1 MTNTADLL
9 VELLCEELPAK
20 AVSDLANGL
29 RTGLSER
36 LSKAGIA
43 HATANAKTLWT
54 PRRIAVLIPDVA
66 MAQPEQTLER
76 RGPAVAA
83 AVGADG
89 APSKAL
95 IGFAQSCGVAVEAL
109 EKLETDKGAWFV
121 HRSTKPG
128 ALTADVLPAMVV
140 ETIQALP
147 LGKPM
152 RWGSNEFA
160 FLRPVHGLVVLL
172 GETVLPTQ
180 IYGISSGRRTRGHRF
195 HHSGEVSI
203 ARPSEY
209 IGALLAAKVIV
220 DPQARRERVR

>member
-20 AVSDLANGL
+20 AVADLANGL

-43 HATANAKTLWT
+43 HAPANAKTLWT

-66 MAQPEQTLER
+66 LAQPEQTLER

-121 HRSTKPG
+121 HRSTC
-128 ALTADVLPAMVV
+128 
-140 ETIQALP
+140 
-147 LGKPM
+147 
-152 RWGSNEFA
+152 
-160 FLRPVHGLVVLL
+160 LL
-172 GETVLPTQ
+172 YT
-180 IYGISSGRRTRGHRF
+180 S
-195 HHSGEVSI
+195 
-203 ARPSEY
+203 PSPR
-209 IGALLAAKVIV
+209 
-220 DPQARRERVR
+220 D